1 MRSTRYIIPGIFLML
16 RSYTKVTVL
25 RNVDLTDCKYL
36 TIPLS
41 CFNLLHGA
49 DFVIVAFAST
59 MSPHLSYE
67 VLTTAVDLRRELGY
81 GKTDHVPCAA
91 FHHWNLPLY
100 NYMRLLFVSPLR
112 KHISSPFTLT
122 ACISQTLTKPSIA
135 HAFSSS
141 RHPSFCSISSAY
153 VHRELATRSCSLEDG
168 AHLRYQVHILRF

>member
-1 MRSTRYIIPGIFLML
+1 MFVAAQDLLYEPASEASPGVTLLMRRTSLKQKWFLLCAPPVTIIPGIFLML

-81 GKTDHVPCAA
+81 GKTDHVPWRR
-91 FHHWNLPLY
+91 FP
-100 NYMRLLFVSPLR
+100 
-112 KHISSPFTLT
+112 
-122 ACISQTLTKPSIA
+122 
-135 HAFSSS
+135 
-141 RHPSFCSISSAY
+141 
-153 VHRELATRSCSLEDG
+153 SLEPTIVQLY
-168 AHLRYQVHILRF
+168 AATLCHSPPQPYIKFVHTNSLH